1 MKSYEI
7 KIVRCVLNEDAPEA
21 VVRTAKDVVYYA
33 KKHCFNPEMSWRE
46 EVWVLLLNRAGRITD
61 QFLLGLGGTAA
72 VVMDKKAVAKVAIEG
87 LAEAVV
93 LVHNHPSGSCLPGQA
108 DIRQTAEVKKALS
121 LFDIPLLDHVVLGD
135 GEFYSFAEEKVWK
148 S

>member
-21 VVRTAKDVVYYA
+21 VVRTAKDVVDYV
-33 KKHCFNPEMSWRE
+33 KEHCFKPEYSWRD
-46 EVWVLLLNRAGRITD
+46 EVWVLLLNKAGRITD

-72 VVMDKKAVAKVAIEG
+72 VTMDKKAVANVAVEG
-87 LAEAVV
+87 LADAVV
-93 LVHNHPSGSCLPGQA
+93 LVHNHPSGSCLPSQA

-121 LFDIPLLDHVVLGD
+121 LFDIQLLDHVVLGD
-135 GEFYSFAEEKVWK
+135 GEFYSFTEEKVWK